1 MKNSIA
7 FNASNKLFLP
17 IEKVFSDKSNPS
29 FAIQIPVTNSSNGA
43 TNPLHCFYTDY
54 KKLGGSAVPKEVLN
68 MAIQQIN
75 SPQTIAFENSI
86 KLTIFQAIAEQV
98 FEMGITSQKDVWRIA
113 DIYTQNNFG
122 YKINFLK
129 WQYYRLLSKLF

>member
-1 MKNSIA
+1 MKNFTAISS
-7 FNASNKLFLP
+7 SNKIFSA
-17 IEKVFSDKSNPS
+17 IEEISTNKKNPS
-29 FAIQIPVTNSSNGA
+29 FVINIPIIDTQKIEKM
-43 TNPLHCFYTDY
+43 PLHCFYTDY
-54 KKLGGSAVPKEVLN
+54 EKLGGSALPKEVLN

-75 SPQTIAFENSI
+75 SPQAIAFENSI
-86 KLTIFQAIAEQV
+86 KLAIFQAIAEQV
-98 FEMGITSQKDVWRIA
+98 FKMGITSHKEVWRIA